1 MSVETRKEK
10 ERAIRQNDI
19 LDAAESLF
27 EVRDIFNVTIQD
39 IADKAEYT
47 KKTIYS
53 YFISKYDL
61 YLAVIMRAVR
71 ENVASYNVVL
81 DSAGS
86 GGDKLRAHALHYFEC
101 NFAKPQY
108 FKLLQQW
115 YVLDRNWDKIKPET
129 VKDLSESMTNTYHRL
144 RKVFDK
150 GIEDGSFRSDI
161 NSDEAV
167 TFYLNSLRSIFGS
180 CLRQKQGHERLFKTQ
195 LEFLLHSFL
204 C

>member
-1 MSVETRKEK
+1 MSVESRKEK

-27 EVRDIFNVTIQD
+27 EVSDIFNVTIQE

-61 YLAVIMRAVR
+61 YLAVIMRAIR
-71 ENVASYNVVL
+71 ENAESYSSVL
-81 DSAGS
+81 NSAGK
-86 GGDKLRAHALHYFEC
+86 GDDKLRAHALQYFKC

-115 YVLDRNWDKIKPET
+115 YLLDRNWDKIKPEM
-129 VKDLSESMTNTYHRL
+129 VKELSESMNNTFYRL
-144 RKVFDK
+144 KKVFDE

-161 NSDEAV
+161 DSDEAV
-167 TFYLNSLRSIFGS
+167 NYYLNSLRTIFGS
-180 CLRQKQGHERLFKTQ
+180 VLRKKHDHETLFKIQ

-204 C
+204 Y